1 MSKKKINKPSATRTP
16 ARPPVRALKLTRP
29 LSTLPLRPLIGPAQG
44 RLRPPVAAVAAA
56 ARLKASQT
64 ATAASTAATMQ
75 PPSKPKT
82 AGAPKLKSVVSDAVR
97 NAAAA
102 IRSAYENQKPIPP
115 IRDMLPPNDIAADRK
130 SVV

>member
-1 MSKKKINKPSATRTP
+1 MSEKKDNKPSAKQTP
-16 ARPPVRALKLTRP
+16 SRPPVRPLRLTRP
-29 LSTLPLRPLIGPAQG
+29 LSTVPLRPLIGPAQG
-44 RLRPPVAAVAAA
+44 RLRPRVAAVAAA

-64 ATAASTAATMQ
+64 ATASSAAIMQQ

-102 IRSAYENQKPIPP
+102 IRSAY
-115 IRDMLPPNDIAADRK
+115 
-130 SVV
+130 